1 MSIPRRAIAIAADAS
16 SESRRSAGVLEDEV
30 VLLAGKTAP
39 PDLGRGL
46 VARPRLA
53 AMLTRGIHAPPV
65 TLVSGPAG
73 SGKTVLTASWFKSR
87 PGSAPAAWLTL
98 DENDDDPATFWTYF
112 I

>member
-1 MSIPRRAIAIAADAS
+1 MSIPRRAIV
-16 SESRRSAGVLEDEV
+16 AGGNPEPRPPVGVSEDEV

-53 AMLTRGIHAPPV
+53 AMLTRGIHAAPV

-73 SGKTVLTASWFKSR
+73 SGKTVLTASWFRSR

-98 DENDDDPATFWTYF
+98 DENDDDPATF
-112 I
+112 